1 MHFDPSEEQQL
12 FLDSTRRFLEAETPV
27 STVRQLA
34 EHAGGF
40 DRSWWQRAAALGW
53 ASLLVAEA
61 DGGAG
66 LGDEGA
72 IYLGILAEE
81 MGRLVS
87 PGPVLPSAIVAGTL
101 SRCGRTGQRHEALPA
116 LISGERVATWCLAEG
131 GRRWSPGAVAM
142 KAERTPRGIRL
153 SGLKTPVEAGDGAD
167 LLLVTAR
174 SDGGLSQ
181 FLVPADSP
189 GVTVEPLEGLDLVR
203 RFAEVRFDDVEVP
216 ESALVGRCGDAAAD
230 VERQFQLAMA
240 LASAESAGAAGRVL
254 EFTLEWAFD
263 RFSFG
268 RPLASYQALKH
279 RFADMKTWS
288 EACHA
293 TASAA
298 LAAIAAGDPAAG
310 RLARIAKSYTG
321 DHAPEIIQDCV
332 QMHGGIGVTWEHD
345 IHLYLRRVATNRTMY
360 GEPAEHREAIAAM
373 LLDVA
378 GGEAA

>member
-1 MHFDPSEEQQL
+1 MHFEASEEQTL
-12 FLDSTRRFLEAETPV
+12 FLDSIRRFLEAETPLG
-27 STVRQLA
+27 TVRRLA
-34 EHAGGF
+34 ETGGF
-40 DRSWWQRAAALGW
+40 DRGWWRRAAALGW
-53 ASLLVAEA
+53 TSLLVAEE

-87 PGPVLPSAIVAGTL
+87 PGPVLPSAIVAATL
-101 SRCGRTGQRHEALPA
+101 SRSGSREQRDEVLPE
-116 LISGERVATWCLAEG
+116 LISGERVAAWCLAEG
-131 GRRWSPGAVAM
+131 GRSWSPEAIALE
-142 KAERTPRGIRL
+142 AEPTSHGFRL
-153 SGLKTPVEAGDGAD
+153 SGVKTPVEAGDRAE

-174 SDGGLSQ
+174 ADGALTQ
-181 FLVPADSP
+181 FLVPADAP
-189 GVTVEPLEGLDLVR
+189 GVTVELLEGLDLAR
-203 RFAEVRFDDVEVP
+203 RFAEVRFDGVDVS
-216 ESALVGRCGDAAAD
+216 ESALVGRAGGAAAD
-230 VERQFQLAMA
+230 VERQFQLALA

-321 DHAPEIIQDCV
+321 DHAPEIVQDCV

-360 GEPAEHREAIAAM
+360 GEPAEHREAIAAT